1 MSVLILLL
9 KISFHSFKISAG
21 ELKWS
26 NLLLS
31 PQESHSICYLL
42 HHAHTPGGA
51 LFLDSDLIFLNLSF
65 GNFLGHHKLTCD
77 HRLTPSR
84 ATEP

>member
-1 MSVLILLL
+1 MYVLILLL
-9 KISFHSFKISAG
+9 KISFHSFKISAR

-31 PQESHSICYLL
+31 PQESHSINYLL

-51 LFLDSDLIFLNLSF
+51 LCLDSYLIFLNLSF
-65 GNFLGHHKLTCD
+65 GNLLGHHKPLSD
-77 HRLTPSR
+77 RLTPSLS
-84 ATEP
+84 TEP